1 MTAASS
7 SAIAQPVHGREERRS
22 SRSEAPSTPLAR
34 RRRALFWPFVAP
46 ALLLYVVF
54 FIVPV
59 LASVWI
65 SFHRWDGVG
74 ELEPR
79 GLQNY
84 EILLSDSTF
93 LSSFVN
99 TMLIL
104 VVVGAAT
111 FALSFALT
119 MVLREM
125 RGRKFVRAV
134 LFFPYIV
141 SPVVLSVLWGFLFR
155 SPEGLLTSVWAGL
168 TGDTPNFLGDHLP
181 TIISIGLIWV
191 NTGFFTTI
199 IMAGVDRIPADL
211 YEDSALAGATA
222 WQRFRHITLPLTWD
236 VVATAAVIWTISSLK
251 IFEFIYAFGGTT
263 NDMPT
268 VDVWNS
274 ALFIYGTTF
283 GGRNPQYQFGW
294 ASASAVVMLLVV
306 GVLVVLLR
314 RVMRRASIQF

>member
-1 MTAASS
+1 MAVASAVTVSGRRVRRAKVSAA
-7 SAIAQPVHGREERRS
+7 PL
-22 SRSEAPSTPLAR
+22 TPLGR
-34 RRRALFWPFVAP
+34 RRRALFWPFIAP
-46 ALLLYVVF
+46 ALSLYVVF
-54 FIVPV
+54 FVGPV
-59 LASVWI
+59 LASAWI

-84 EILLSDSTF
+84 EILLGDSTF
-93 LSSFVN
+93 LGAFGN

-104 VVVGAAT
+104 AGVGAAT
-111 FALSFALT
+111 FVLSFALT

-125 RGRKFVRAV
+125 RGRKFIRAV

-155 SPEGLLTSVWAGL
+155 SPEGLLTTVWHGI
-168 TGDTPNFLGDHLP
+168 TGSTPNWLGDNLF
-181 TIISIGLIWV
+181 TVICIGLVWV

-199 IMAGVDRIPADL
+199 IMAGVDRIPPDL
-211 YEDSALAGATA
+211 YEDSALSGATA
-222 WQRFRHITLPLTWD
+222 WQRFWYITLPLTWD

-251 IFEFIYAFGGTT
+251 IFEFVYAFGGTT

-268 VDVWNS
+268 VQVWNS
-274 ALFIYGTTF
+274 ALFIYGATF
-283 GGRNPQYQFGW
+283 GGRNPQYQFGY
-294 ASASAVVMLLVV
+294 ASASAVVMLIVV

-314 RVMRRASIQF
+314 RVMRRAQIQF

>member
-1 MTAASS
+1 MAVASATAVAGRRVRRAQAS
-7 SAIAQPVHGREERRS
+7 A
-22 SRSEAPSTPLAR
+22 APLTPLAR
-34 RRRALFWPFVAP
+34 RRRALFWPFIAP
-46 ALLLYVVF
+46 ALALYLVF
-54 FIVPV
+54 FVGPV

-74 ELEPR
+74 ALEPR
-79 GLQNY
+79 GVQNY
-84 EILLSDSTF
+84 EILLDDSTF
-93 LSSFVN
+93 LDSFAN

-104 VVVGAAT
+104 VVVGVAT
-111 FALSFALT
+111 FAVSFALT

-155 SPEGLLTSVWAGL
+155 SPEGLLTTLW
-168 TGDTPNFLGDHLP
+168 TGVTGNTPNWLGDNLF
-181 TIISIGLIWV
+181 TVICIGLIWV

-274 ALFIYGTTF
+274 ALFIYGSTF
-283 GGRNPQYQFGW
+283 GGRNPQYQFGY

-314 RVMRRASIQF
+314 RVMRRAQIQF